1 MLIVH
6 RTRVTFETKSKY
18 EPDLYNKFI
27 TIFGVIPLSLNRS
40 VSVFVM
46 FISNLITS
54 HAVHFARA
62 ERACYPC
69 STRQISV
76 NLTK

>member
-27 TIFGVIPLSLNRS
+27 TIFGVIHQ
-40 VSVFVM
+40 VSECFC
-46 FISNLITS
+46 
-54 HAVHFARA
+54 HVHFKPHHLPRRA
-62 ERACYPC
+62 FRACRAGMLPLFDE
-69 STRQISV
+69 TNFR
-76 NLTK
+76 

>member
-1 MLIVH
+1 MLILH
-6 RTRVTFETKSKY
+6 RTHVTFETKSKY

-27 TIFGVIPLSLNRS
+27 TIFGVLPLKLNQ
-40 VSVFVM
+40 VSECFVM